1 MNDMGWLDDY
11 LKKEEEFNI
20 FYSENVSNVSAIFIY
35 IKNNDIIN
43 IKKQK
48 INVSNNCLKKEKILE
63 YVKKNKKDNKLIKIL
78 KYNFNV
84 TPEQIKKYVVKE
96 NFTFL
101 KNYDKIEDI
110 YWEKTIPLF
119 NSLNSLYFLFMKKSD
134 KTRKI
139 ILTNKSKTRK
149 KKFSNNDLKLS
160 VNDYNKIENKIYFK
174 K

>member
-1 MNDMGWLDDY
+1 MDDINWLNDY

-20 FYSENVSNVSAIFIY
+20 FYSENVNNVSAVYIY

-48 INVSNNCLKKEKILE
+48 LNVSDNCIKKENILE
-63 YVKKNKKDNKLIKIL
+63 CVNKNKKDNKLAKIL

-84 TPEQIKKYVVKE
+84 TPEQIKKYTI
-96 NFTFL
+96 NDDFSFL
-101 KNYDKIEDI
+101 KTYDKIDDI
-110 YWEKTIPLF
+110 YWDKTIPLF
-119 NSLNSLYFLFMKKSD
+119 GSLNSLYFLFIKKSD

-139 ILTNKSKTRK
+139 KLTKQSKTRK

-160 VNDYNKIENKIYFK
+160 K
-174 K
+174 